1 MPKRI
6 ERDVA
11 VTRAVAE
18 RPEGSCL
25 VCAILAGEAGPTWVV
40 HEGEHVRV
48 VLSRYPRNWGQA
60 MVLLRRHV
68 TSFSALDP
76 MEWAEATE
84 AARRTAVQMEK
95 VLDPVRCFV
104 SCLGTAHSDLPMSS
118 PHMHLH
124 VDPVYDADQR
134 PRTTFTLEF
143 GVMEGEPHEWE
154 ELRAALA
161 W

>member
-1 MPKRI
+1 MPRRI

-11 VTRAVAE
+11 VARAVAE

-25 VCAILAGEAGPTWVV
+25 VCAILAGDAGPTWVL

-60 MVLLRRHV
+60 MILLRRHV
-68 TSFSALDP
+68 TGFTDLEP
-76 MEWAEATE
+76 REWAEASE
-84 AARRTAVQMEK
+84 AAYYVASRMEL
-95 VLDPVRCFV
+95 VLQPVRCFV
-104 SCLGTAHSDLPMSS
+104 SCLGTAHADLPMSS

-124 VDPVYDADQR
+124 VDPVYDLDQR

-143 GVMEGEPHEWE
+143 GVVEGEPDEWE
-154 ELRAALA
+154 ALRASLA